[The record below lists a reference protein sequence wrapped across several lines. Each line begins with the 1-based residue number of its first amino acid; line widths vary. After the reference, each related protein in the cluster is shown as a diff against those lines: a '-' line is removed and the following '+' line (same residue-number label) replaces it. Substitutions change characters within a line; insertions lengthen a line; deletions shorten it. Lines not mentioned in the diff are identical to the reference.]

1 MEDEIMALRKEITL
15 NNGVVLSYHKIGSI
29 RVSQTEE
36 KNYEL
41 FIFVDSYVNQ
51 DKREESL
58 NYAVESNGYDVI
70 VAKPDVESTP
80 IFTIAYEALKTLP
93 IFDGAVD
100 V

>member
-1 MEDEIMALRKEITL
+1 MALRKEITL

-29 RVSQTEE
+29 RVGQTEE

-41 FIFVDSYVNQ
+41 FIFVDSFVNQ

-58 NYAVESNGYDVI
+58 SHAVESNGYDIV
-70 VAKPDVESTP
+70 VAKTDVESTP
-80 IFTIAYEALKTLP
+80 IFTIAYEALKKLP
-93 IFDGAVD
+93 IFDGAID